1 LIQAKTLLI
10 IGGTGFFAK
19 SLIDYIHNCTF
30 SSKINKIFLLS
41 RSIKKI
47 NIKKK
52 LNNRIEIKAI
62 RADISKLKKI
72 PFADY
77 IIYCAINHDY
87 VEDHKSVCNYYK
99 LAKKYHSKSKI
110 LYTSSG
116 AVYGQQP
123 KNIKKLSENYLVN
136 NKRINFKST
145 DKNSYSLTKLKN
157 ERVFQKL
164 SELKIKVSIAR
175 CFAFVGKYLPRD
187 SNFAVGNL
195 IQNILKKKDL
205 EIKSDHYVIR
215 SYMHEH
221 DLSRWLLE
229 IVKNAKT
236 NCPIY
241 NVGSDKAAKI
251 QDLAYA
257 LSKKYKL
264 NLKLKNI
271 KLSIE
276 DKYVPSIQKAKKEL
290 KLKLKYNNL
299 DAVND
304 VIHSIQNKL

>member
-1 LIQAKTLLI
+1 MKPKSLLL
-10 IGGTGFFAK
+10 IGGTGFFGKSILKHFSNSK
-19 SLIDYIHNCTF
+19 SLKK
-30 SSKINKIFLLS
+30 KINKIIIIS
-41 RSIKKI
+41 RKKLEKVNYIKKLKKNYDVVKI
-47 NIKKK
+47 NC
-52 LNNRIEIKAI
+52 
-62 RADISKLKKI
+62 DILKLKKI

-164 SELKIKVSIAR
+164 SELKIKVSNAR
-175 CFAFVGKYLPRD
+175 CFAFVGQYLPRD

-290 KLKLKYNNL
+290 KLK
-299 DAVND
+299 
-304 VIHSIQNKL
+304 

>member
-1 LIQAKTLLI
+1 MI

-164 SELKIKVSIAR
+164 SELKIKISIAR
-175 CFAFVGKYLPRD
+175 CFAFVGRYLPRD
-187 SNFAVGNL
+187 KSYAVGNFINSIL
-195 IQNILKKKDL
+195 NKKNI
-205 EIKSDHYVIR
+205 EIKSNHRVIR

-241 NVGSDKAAKI
+241 NVGSDEGVDIRK
-251 QDLAYA
+251 LALY
-257 LSKKYKL
+257 LSNKYKVDLKLEKINSDFEDRYLPSTLKAKKIL
-264 NLKLKNI
+264 NLKLSFDNY
-271 KLSIE
+271 SSVSE
-276 DKYVPSIQKAKKEL
+276 VIQRII
-290 KLKLKYNNL
+290 NN
-299 DAVND
+299 
-304 VIHSIQNKL
+304 